1 MKKKLLIYLGAV
13 IVFSAS
19 CKKFLDINKNPN
31 RVTDNTPELVL
42 PQSLVATASFVNV
55 DYNSYGADLMY
66 RSNAGGVS
74 GFGTVISYD
83 YTTGSLTNLWGL
95 YDNLEDYKYV
105 KDKTSSDPRYV
116 YYNAIARIMMA
127 YDFQLLVDTYNDIPY
142 TQALMGPNNIS
153 PKYDK
158 AEDIYKDL
166 AAQIDTAI
174 ALINTGIANSLNT
187 VPLTLAADPL
197 FVQASSLYPSYLTL
211 WKQFANTIKLR
222 LIVRANGKVQFNNTT
237 FSSDGFLTTD
247 ALVNPGYAKVSGK
260 QNPIWPYS
268 ITNTASASSR
278 LPSYFSLAFF
288 DGTKIADPKRGN
300 AFFRNFPTTAANQL
314 GNETNPNPPNGI
326 VPSYWFKG
334 TSATVF
340 DKAGIYK
347 GLDAGAPLF
356 LAAESYFLQSEA
368 MVRGII
374 PGDAATAFNKGIE
387 ASFTY
392 LYKDNT
398 NNIPATG
405 TYSAPVADATAYRT
419 ANATNR
425 LVNFALAA
433 SNEQKIEAIITQ
445 KYIALTMIHSHEAWN
460 EYRRT
465 GYPKVSGSGPT
476 ETMASTVSVS
486 TRPDRMPTRVLYP
499 SSEFNTNGANV
510 PKDVDKF
517 KSLIFWAK

>member
-1 MKKKLLIYLGAV
+1 MKKTLYIILGTSLICL
-13 IVFSAS
+13 AS
-19 CKKFLDINKNPN
+19 CKKFLDINEDPN
-31 RVTDNTPELVL
+31 RVTVNTPELVL
-42 PQSLVATASFVNV
+42 PQSLAGTASIVNI

-83 YTTGSLTNLWGL
+83 YTTGSLTNLWANA

-105 KDKTSSDPRYV
+105 KDKAAGDPKYA

-127 YDFQLLVDTYNDIPY
+127 HNFQLLVDAYNDVPY
-142 TQALMGPNNIS
+142 SQALNGASNIS

-166 AAQIDTAI
+166 AAQIDTAVG
-174 ALINTGIANSLNT
+174 LINTGLANSLS
-187 VPLTLAADPL
+187 VLPLSAASDPL
-197 FVQASSLYPSYLTL
+197 FSQTTPNMTL

-222 LIVRANGKVQFNNTT
+222 LVVRAGSKVQFNNTT
-237 FSSDGFLTTD
+237 FSSDGFLSTD
-247 ALVNPGYAKVSGK
+247 AILNPGYVKIAGK

-268 ITNTASASSR
+268 VTNTASASSR
-278 LPSYFSLAFF
+278 LPSYFSLSFY
-288 DGTKIADPKRGN
+288 DGTKISDPKRAAAVFKTYPGT
-300 AFFRNFPTTAANQL
+300 PANQL
-314 GNETNPNPPNGI
+314 GNETNPNPPNGV

-334 TSATVF
+334 TSATVY

-347 GLDAGAPLF
+347 GFDAGLPLL
-356 LAAESYFLQSEA
+356 LAAESYFLQAEA
-368 MVRGII
+368 ISRGII
-374 PGDAATAFNKGIE
+374 AGDATTAFNKGIE

-405 TYSAPVADATAYRT
+405 AYSAPVADAAAYRT
-419 ANATNR
+419 ANATNP
-425 LVNFALAA
+425 LVNFTLAA
-433 SNEQKIEAIITQ
+433 SVEQKIEAIITQ

-465 GYPKVSGSGPT
+465 GYPRVTGTGAT
-476 ETMASTVSVS
+476 QTMASTVSVS
-486 TRPDRMPTRVLYP
+486 TRPDRLPTRVLYP
-499 SSEFNTNGANV
+499 STEFNTNAQNV
-510 PKDVDKF
+510 PKDINKF
-517 KSLIFWAK
+517 QSLIFWAK